1 MINRSMV
8 TVKKLGT
15 LPVKEGRRSQNP
27 SGVLGVVP
35 TYPPCP
41 SYKEAQEM
49 VESIGSE
56 RLAKRGTR

>member
-35 TYPPCP
+35 PCP

-49 VESIGSE
+49 AESIGSE
-56 RLAKRGTR
+56 MLAKRGTR